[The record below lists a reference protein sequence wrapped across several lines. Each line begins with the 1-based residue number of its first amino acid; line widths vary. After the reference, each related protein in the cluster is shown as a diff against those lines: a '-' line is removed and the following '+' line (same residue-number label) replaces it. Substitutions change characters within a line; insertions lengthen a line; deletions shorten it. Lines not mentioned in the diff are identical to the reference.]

1 MGIYQAYIGCILVV
15 GLGYH
20 LMLIYR
26 KRSVRE
32 HVHYLGGGL
41 LSGFAGFL
49 IYELILH
56 IELTRYGVEISNYF
70 GGSDISVKSILVN
83 LPGSIRK
90 CYLYFI
96 RYFSG
101 ELCSWTIYSKNIM
114 IIILVLMIVCTGYLL
129 VRSWNRMGY
138 LTILCFIE
146 ILFIPIATNFTL
158 ILAPKS
164 GIMPH
169 QTASLALIFPL
180 FAKASFFKGI
190 WKNKKYMRWMNKGL
204 TVFFILVLWGNI
216 YRVQVDQ
223 GAMREG
229 SYAVRS
235 IGETVLGTLT
245 EKGYQEDGYVFVGAP
260 CNSPYFYAN
269 AIYWRSNAYARV
281 AGVGGSQ
288 KTFDD
293 KTWKGIFRNLLG
305 VELPILDSH
314 KYYEME
320 EVVDMPVFPEEGA
333 IKVIDGVVVIKM
345 STINE

>member
-1 MGIYQAYIGCILVV
+1 MIYNATPSARRI
-15 GLGYH
+15 
-20 LMLIYR
+20 
-26 KRSVRE
+26 KN
-32 HVHYLGGGL
+32 
-41 LSGFAGFL
+41 
-49 IYELILH
+49 
-56 IELTRYGVEISNYF
+56 TR
-70 GGSDISVKSILVN
+70 D
-83 LPGSIRK
+83 
-90 CYLYFI
+90 
-96 RYFSG
+96 
-101 ELCSWTIYSKNIM
+101 
-114 IIILVLMIVCTGYLL
+114 
-129 VRSWNRMGY
+129 
-138 LTILCFIE
+138 
-146 ILFIPIATNFTL
+146 
-158 ILAPKS
+158 
-164 GIMPH
+164 
-169 QTASLALIFPL
+169 
-180 FAKASFFKGI
+180 
-190 WKNKKYMRWMNKGL
+190 GL

-245 EKGYQEDGYVFVGAP
+245 EKGYYQEGGYVFVGVP
-260 CNSPYFYAN
+260 CNNPYFYAN

-333 IKVIDGVVVIKM
+333 IKVIDGVVVIKV